1 MSSFDSVLPEPYKTD
16 PDENGIFTY
25 VYFKLNSLGEMV
37 KVTQK
42 KKLIKETRRVSKAV
56 YERRKKLESNKF
68 GNAKNSCNTNVTTE
82 EKQDI
87 YIITPDQFNKEDSKH
102 IIGNMD
108 TSYKLFQRKQLERKM
123 LSHHSMDKKPSN
135 IYVEKDEIKY
145 NYYSIRINNLSSN
158 TKEQD
163 IADLCSIFGNIKR
176 VFLAINRQTGRS
188 KGYAFVS
195 FYNKDDAKSAI
206 QSLNGY
212 GYDNLILQ
220 VEYSIE
226 RSNKN

>member
-1 MSSFDSVLPEPYKTD
+1 
-16 PDENGIFTY
+16 
-25 VYFKLNSLGEMV
+25 
-37 KVTQK
+37 
-42 KKLIKETRRVSKAV
+42 
-56 YERRKKLESNKF
+56 
-68 GNAKNSCNTNVTTE
+68 
-82 EKQDI
+82 
-87 YIITPDQFNKEDSKH
+87 
-102 IIGNMD
+102 
-108 TSYKLFQRKQLERKM
+108 M
-123 LSHHSMDKKPSN
+123 LRHHSMDKKPPN
-135 IYVEKDEIKY
+135 IHVEKDEIKY

-163 IADLCSIFGNIKR
+163 IAELCSIFGNIKR
-176 VFLAINRQTGRS
+176 VFLAINRETGRS

-206 QSLNGY
+206 QRLNGY